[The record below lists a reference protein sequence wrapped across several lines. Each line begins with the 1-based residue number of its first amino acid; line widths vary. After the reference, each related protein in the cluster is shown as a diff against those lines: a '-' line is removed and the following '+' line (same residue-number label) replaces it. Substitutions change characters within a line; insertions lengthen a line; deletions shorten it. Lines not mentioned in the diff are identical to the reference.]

1 MRNINKIIIAAIG
14 CAALAFTGG
23 SAWKMHEKYAE
34 EQNRVRELEEQLTH
48 LSKKEKQTAV
58 MQSVNAQM
66 EELANEQRIISD
78 EQREQAEKQ
87 SRIANE
93 MRLHAE
99 KERQN
104 ALVAEKRAL
113 EASQVAKSQQA
124 IAERERSQAEY
135 SKRVADTLSYISL
148 SQSLANTAITQY
160 QAGNHEIA
168 DLLANVV
175 CEYTNRYHG
184 DIYHPRV
191 YQALALTSQN
201 KTVWNKHKG
210 SVTDIA
216 FADEKQGF
224 FVSCSTYGEVIKHTI
239 SGNKLSSTTLI
250 SDPRY
255 DFRDV
260 FINRN
265 TNAIY
270 ALSRTGELLV
280 FKGKAI
286 KNVKVNIEKLKG
298 MDTANDQF
306 VLFGEQGMAL
316 FDTEKEII
324 LAEKRL
330 PFVVEFYS
338 RYQNYPVI
346 FDRQGRMHM
355 VKRFSKLETT
365 NVPVKGQV
373 TAFAES
379 KNQKTRFYGMSD
391 GAIYFINSKGKVVKL
406 VGHRSRISRVKIN
419 GHRLASSSYDGTVN
433 MWMTNLPKIEPMTLF
448 TTKGWV
454 INFTFDLKKNY
465 IWAGDQ
471 GGNLTRALIS
481 VQTMQQQLKA
491 KLKRDLTREEWN
503 YYIGRNVPYETF
515 IRKEAKP

>member
-1 MRNINKIIIAAIG
+1 MRNITKIASVVIACG
-14 CAALAFTGG
+14 ALALVGFV
-23 SAWKMHEKYAE
+23 AWSMHEKYEE
-34 EQNRVRELEEQLTH
+34 EQVKVRELEEQLAI
-48 LSKKEKQTAV
+48 LSKKEKQAAV

-78 EQREQAEKQ
+78 EQREQAEQQ

-99 KERQN
+99 QERQN

-113 EASQVAKSQQA
+113 EASEVAKSQQV
-124 IAERERSQAEY
+124 IAEKERSQAEY

-148 SQSLANTAITQY
+148 SRTLANTAITQY
-160 QAGNHEIA
+160 QTGNHEIA

-175 CEYTNRYHG
+175 CEYTNRYQG
-184 DIYHPRV
+184 NIYHPSI
-191 YQALALTSQN
+191 YQALAMTSQN

-216 FADEKQGF
+216 FADDKQSYI
-224 FVSCSTYGEVIKHTI
+224 VTCSTYGEVMKHTI
-239 SGNKLSSTTLI
+239 SGNKLSSTTLV

-260 FINRN
+260 FINRQ

-270 ALSRTGELLV
+270 AMSRTGELLV
-280 FKGKAI
+280 IRGKVV

-298 MDTANDQF
+298 MDATDNQF
-306 VLFGEQGMAL
+306 VLFGERGMAL
-316 FDTEKEII
+316 FDTETETIV
-324 LAEKRL
+324 AEKQL
-330 PFVVEFYS
+330 PFVVETNA

-355 VKRFSKLETT
+355 VKSFNKLETT

-379 KNQKTRFYGMSD
+379 KNQHTRFYGMSD
-391 GAIYFINSKGKVVKL
+391 GTIYYLNSKGQVTKL
-406 VGHRSRISRVKIN
+406 VGHRSRISRLKVN
-419 GHRLASSSYDGTVN
+419 GYRLASSSYDGSIK
-433 MWMTNLPKIEPMTLF
+433 MWLTNLPKIEPMTLF
-448 TTKGWV
+448 TTKGWAM
-454 INFTFDLKKNY
+454 NFTFDLKKDY

-481 VQTMQQQLKA
+481 VQAMQQQLKA
-491 KLKRDLTREEWN
+491 KLKRNLTREEWN
-503 YYIGRNVPYETF
+503 YYIGRNIPYETF
-515 IRKEAKP
+515 VGKEAKP